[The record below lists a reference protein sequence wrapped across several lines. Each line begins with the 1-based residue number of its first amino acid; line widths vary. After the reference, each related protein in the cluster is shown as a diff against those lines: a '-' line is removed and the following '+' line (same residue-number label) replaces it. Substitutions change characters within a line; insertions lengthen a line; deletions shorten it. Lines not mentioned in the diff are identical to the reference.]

1 MKFYNQIKEIINA
14 SKRYDK
20 KTGWLSRLIYISPEQ
35 RLERLNIIFGSEQF
49 SKAKPLTLS
58 QQKKFNDSY
67 LKSRKDPSDE
77 STKTGTI

>member
-1 MKFYNQIKEIINA
+1 MKFYNQLKEIINS

-20 KTGWLSRLIYISPEQ
+20 KTGWLARLIYISPEQ

-58 QQKKFNDSY
+58 QQKKFNDNY
-67 LKSRKDPSDE
+67 LK
-77 STKTGTI
+77 